1 MKKTSTGHDTRGC
14 GQLLSRLLRKNTSPA
29 RIAGFLVSNFLG
41 LAIVL
46 GALKFYSDANSIWSA
61 DDSFVKS
68 DWLVINKKV
77 TSANTF
83 GESADFTPEEIAD
96 LERQPWVRSVGRFT
110 TADFRIF
117 ARMSAGNGT
126 GRSMS
131 TSLFFESIPDE
142 YVDVDKSLWRWKKG
156 SGEVPVIISRDYL
169 TLYNFGFASSAGLP
183 QMSEGLMSGIPLELT
198 LTSEDGTRMKRFK
211 GHVAGYSN
219 RLNTIL
225 VPDEFMRIENAEL
238 GSGATRNPSRLVVDV
253 NSPGD
258 VAISEYLEARDL
270 EVAGDKSGASASFLL
285 KVVTGVTV
293 AIGAVITLL
302 SFFILLLSL
311 SLIMEKN
318 ATTLHRLLMLGY
330 DAGSVAKPYTRLAV
344 YAPLGALFL
353 ALCCAALLRGSYLPA
368 LEGLGADS
376 GSFIAAPAAGAIITL
391 LVIIFNV
398 VSVRRK
404 VRESWRR

>member
-1 MKKTSTGHDTRGC
+1 M
-14 GQLLSRLLRKNTSPA
+14 
-29 RIAGFLVSNFLG
+29 
-41 LAIVL
+41 
-46 GALKFYSDANSIWSA
+46 
-61 DDSFVKS
+61 
-68 DWLVINKKV
+68 
-77 TSANTF
+77 
-83 GESADFTPEEIAD
+83 
-96 LERQPWVRSVGRFT
+96 
-110 TADFRIF
+110 
-117 ARMSAGNGT
+117 
-126 GRSMS
+126 
-131 TSLFFESIPDE
+131 
-142 YVDVDKSLWRWKKG
+142 
-156 SGEVPVIISRDYL
+156 IISRDYL

-302 SFFILLLSL
+302 SFFILLLPL
-311 SLIMEKN
+311 SC
-318 ATTLHRLLMLGY
+318 
-330 DAGSVAKPYTRLAV
+330 S
-344 YAPLGALFL
+344 
-353 ALCCAALLRGSYLPA
+353 
-368 LEGLGADS
+368 
-376 GSFIAAPAAGAIITL
+376 
-391 LVIIFNV
+391 
-398 VSVRRK
+398 
-404 VRESWRR
+404 

>member
-1 MKKTSTGHDTRGC
+1 
-14 GQLLSRLLRKNTSPA
+14 
-29 RIAGFLVSNFLG
+29 
-41 LAIVL
+41 
-46 GALKFYSDANSIWSA
+46 
-61 DDSFVKS
+61 
-68 DWLVINKKV
+68 
-77 TSANTF
+77 
-83 GESADFTPEEIAD
+83 
-96 LERQPWVRSVGRFT
+96 
-110 TADFRIF
+110 
-117 ARMSAGNGT
+117 
-126 GRSMS
+126 
-131 TSLFFESIPDE
+131 
-142 YVDVDKSLWRWKKG
+142 
-156 SGEVPVIISRDYL
+156 
-169 TLYNFGFASSAGLP
+169 
-183 QMSEGLMSGIPLELT
+183 MSEGLMSGIPLELT

-330 DAGSVAKPYTRLAV
+330 DAGSVAKPYTCLL
-344 YAPLGALFL
+344 YTSD
-353 ALCCAALLRGSYLPA
+353 AADER
-368 LEGLGADS
+368 
-376 GSFIAAPAAGAIITL
+376 
-391 LVIIFNV
+391 
-398 VSVRRK
+398 
-404 VRESWRR
+404 

>member
-46 GALKFYSDANSIWSA
+46 GALQFYSDANSIWSA

-83 GESADFTPEEIAD
+83 EEIAD

>member
-1 MKKTSTGHDTRGC
+1 M
-14 GQLLSRLLRKNTSPA
+14 
-29 RIAGFLVSNFLG
+29 
-41 LAIVL
+41 
-46 GALKFYSDANSIWSA
+46 
-61 DDSFVKS
+61 KS

-270 EVAGDKSGASASFLL
+270 EGGRRQERRLSLVPAQGGDRGDRGHRRSDHA
-285 KVVTGVTV
+285 
-293 AIGAVITLL
+293 AVILHPSAL
-302 SFFILLLSL
+302 PLAHNG
-311 SLIMEKN
+311 KN

-330 DAGSVAKPYTRLAV
+330 DAGSVAKSHTQGSPSTRLSGRSFSHFA
-344 YAPLGALFL
+344 ARP
-353 ALCCAALLRGSYLPA
+353 CCAAAAISGSQ
-368 LEGLGADS
+368 EGLGADS
-376 GSFIAAPAAGAIITL
+376 GSFIAAPAAGAQ
-391 LVIIFNV
+391 
-398 VSVRRK
+398 SSRC
-404 VRESWRR
+404 S